1 MVRRAFSE
9 EFKEEAIRLVVEQGY
24 PFSKACGAVGIG
36 ETALRRWVAQ
46 WRAAHS
52 LDVPSPAQ
60 LSADARRIKEL
71 EARVAER
78 EREREVLKKIHGLL
92 RQGARTLLEVIQAME
107 KAYPVALMCRLAGVA
122 RSSYYAWRSRQ
133 GRSNRDATVLEA
145 VRRIHEE
152 TRRSYGSRRMSQAL
166 RLLGHNVGR
175 YRARSLMR
183 QARLVRSKRVHRYR
197 AAQAE
202 SLIAPNL
209 LARRFDPAQRD
220 QVWVG
225 DITFVQTRQ
234 GWLYVAVVMDLYARR
249 VVGWAFS
256 QHADTDLALK
266 ALRRA
271 YDHRRPPPGLMF
283 HSDQGCQYT
292 STRFLAEL
300 RARGT
305 IQSMSRRGNCW
316 DNAVVERFFR
326 SLKNEWIGDQ
336 LYVDHRHAEQDITDY
351 LVDFYNHRR
360 LHSAAKGLPPAR
372 FEALAAYPGAVSKV
386 A

>member
-1 MVRRAFSE
+1 
-9 EFKEEAIRLVVEQGY
+9 
-24 PFSKACGAVGIG
+24 
-36 ETALRRWVAQ
+36 
-46 WRAAHS
+46 
-52 LDVPSPAQ
+52 
-60 LSADARRIKEL
+60 
-71 EARVAER
+71 
-78 EREREVLKKIHGLL
+78 
-92 RQGARTLLEVIQAME
+92 ME

-197 AAQAE
+197 AAQAK

>member
-71 EARVAER
+71 EARVAEL
-78 EREREVLKKIHGLL
+78 EREREVFKKIHGLL

-300 RARGT
+300 RPRGT

>member
-71 EARVAER
+71 EARVAEL
-78 EREREVLKKIHGLL
+78 EREREVFKKIHGLL

-271 YDHRRPPPGLMF
+271 
-283 HSDQGCQYT
+283 
-292 STRFLAEL
+292 RFLAEL

>member
-24 PFSKACGAVGIG
+24 PFSKACEAVGVG

-52 LDVPSPAQ
+52 LDAPSPAQ

-71 EARVAER
+71 EARVAEL
-78 EREREVLKKIHGLL
+78 EREREVFKKIHGLL

-107 KAYPVALMCRLAGVA
+107 KAYPVALICRLAGVA
-122 RSSYYAWRSRQ
+122 RSSYYAWRARQ

-183 QARLVRSKRVHRYR
+183 KARLVRSKRVHRYR
-197 AAQAE
+197 VAQAE

-209 LARRFDPAQRD
+209 LARRFDPAQRN

-249 VVGWAFS
+249 IVGWAFS
-256 QHADTDLALK
+256 QHADTDLVLK

-271 YDHRRPPPGLMF
+271 YDHRRPAPGLMF

-300 RARGT
+300 RARGA

-316 DNAVVERFFR
+316 GNAVVERFFR
-326 SLKNEWIGDQ
+326 SLKSEWIGEQ
-336 LYVDHRHAEQDITDY
+336 LYFDHRHAEQDITDY

-360 LHSAAKGLPPAR
+360 LHSAAKGMPPAR
-372 FEALAAYPGAVSKV
+372 FDALAA
-386 A
+386 

>member
-36 ETALRRWVAQ
+36 ETALRRWVTQ

-71 EARVAER
+71 EARVAEL
-78 EREREVLKKIHGLL
+78 EREREVFKKIHGLL

>member
-24 PFSKACGAVGIG
+24 PFSKACEAVGVG

-52 LDVPSPAQ
+52 LDAPSPAQ

-71 EARVAER
+71 EARVAEL
-78 EREREVLKKIHGLL
+78 EREREGLKKIHGLL

-107 KAYPVALMCRLAGVA
+107 KAYPVALICRLAGVA
-122 RSSYYAWRSRQ
+122 RSSYYAWRARQ

-183 QARLVRSKRVHRYR
+183 KARLVRSKRVHRYR
-197 AAQAE
+197 VAQAE

-209 LARRFDPAQRD
+209 LARRFDPAQRN

-249 VVGWAFS
+249 IVGWAFS

-271 YDHRRPPPGLMF
+271 YDHRRPAPGLMF

-300 RARGT
+300 RARGA

-326 SLKNEWIGDQ
+326 SLKSEWIGEQ
-336 LYVDHRHAEQDITDY
+336 LYFAHRHAEQDITDY

-360 LHSAAKGLPPAR
+360 LHSAAKGMPPAR
-372 FEALAAYPGAVSKV
+372 FDALAA
-386 A
+386 

>member
-71 EARVAER
+71 EARVAEL
-78 EREREVLKKIHGLL
+78 EREREVFKKIHGLL
-92 RQGARTLLEVIQAME
+92 CQGARTLLEVIQAME

>member
-1 MVRRAFSE
+1 
-9 EFKEEAIRLVVEQGY
+9 
-24 PFSKACGAVGIG
+24 
-36 ETALRRWVAQ
+36 
-46 WRAAHS
+46 
-52 LDVPSPAQ
+52 
-60 LSADARRIKEL
+60 
-71 EARVAER
+71 
-78 EREREVLKKIHGLL
+78 
-92 RQGARTLLEVIQAME
+92 ME
-107 KAYPVALMCRLAGVA
+107 KAYPVALICRLAGVA
-122 RSSYYAWRSRQ
+122 RSSSYAWRARQ

-152 TRRSYGSRRMSQAL
+152 TRRSYGSRRMSHAL

-183 QARLVRSKRVHRYR
+183 KTRLVRSKRVHRYR
-197 AAQAE
+197 VAQAE

-209 LARRFDPAQRD
+209 LARRFDPAQRN

-249 VVGWAFS
+249 IVGWAFS

-271 YDHRRPPPGLMF
+271 YDHRRPAPGLMF

-300 RARGT
+300 RARGA

-326 SLKNEWIGDQ
+326 SLKSEWIGEQ
-336 LYVDHRHAEQDITDY
+336 LYFDHRHAEQDITDY

-360 LHSAAKGLPPAR
+360 LHSAAKGMPPAR
-372 FEALAAYPGAVSKV
+372 FDALAA
-386 A
+386 

>member
-71 EARVAER
+71 EARVAEL
-78 EREREVLKKIHGLL
+78 EREREFFKKIHGLL

-372 FEALAAYPGAVSKV
+372 FEVLAAYPGAVSKV